1 MGGAS
6 VASAPCVRG
15 RGRAERLAAG
25 ADGDN
30 SARRFPVL
38 LILDT
43 TFGELVLSNTEAS
56 DSSVDFVKV

>member
-6 VASAPCVRG
+6 VASAPRVRG
-15 RGRAERLAAG
+15 RRAERLAAG